1 MKMPI
6 RSALFA
12 IAAFLSPYLTNAQ
25 CIVSSTSGYS
35 VHLLVRPEAVLPSTD
50 VCAYGYTYKVRMAY
64 DISFSG
70 TNVPSSMYTLQGTI
84 TCGTTT
90 IFFDLPNGGGSGTVL
105 SSNAY
110 TSRTDCATATP
121 AALSCN
127 TVKIQIQGPSLSNRT
142 IACSFSPLPIE
153 LVAFEATAMH
163 NNVQLDWTTASEKDN
178 DHFTIERSADAIAF
192 MDILRLPAAGQ
203 STTLQYYHGSDDA
216 PLAGTAYY
224 RLRQTDF
231 DGNQSWSPMVAVHN
245 DRPNTFTIFPN
256 PAQGDVLRFATD
268 ESGWTL
274 QLYSTS
280 GMLVHT
286 TLVQHNRIQLPPLP
300 SGIYEARLTHPRSA
314 TVRTARFVKE

>member
-1 MKMPI
+1 MSI
-6 RSALFA
+6 RSAIFA
-12 IAAFLSPYLTNAQ
+12 IAALLSPYLANAQ
-25 CIVSSTSGYS
+25 CIVSSTNGYS
-35 VHLLVRPEAVLPSTD
+35 VHLLVRPGAVVPSTNP
-50 VCAYGYTYKVRMAY
+50 CANGYNYKVQMVY

-84 TCGTTT
+84 TCGSTS

-110 TSRTDCATATP
+110 TARTDCATASP
-121 AALSCN
+121 VALSCN
-127 TVKIQIQGPSLSNRT
+127 TVNIQIQGPSLSNRT

-153 LVAFEATAMH
+153 LVSFEATAMH

-178 DHFTIERSADAIAF
+178 DHFTIERSADAISF
-192 MDILRLPAAGQ
+192 VDVLRLPAAGQ
-203 STTLQYYHGSDDA
+203 STTLQHYRSNDDA
-216 PLAGTAYY
+216 PLTGTAYY

-231 DGNQSWSPMVAVHN
+231 DGNETWSPMVAVHN
-245 DRPNTFTIFPN
+245 ERPNTFTIFPN
-256 PAQGDVLRFATD
+256 PLQGDVLQFASD

-274 QLYSTS
+274 QLYSTA

-286 TLVQHNRIQLPPLP
+286 TMVQTNSMQLPTLP

-314 TVRTARFVKE
+314 AVRTARFVKE